1 MLVLANDMILASG
14 GISSEVLT
22 LFGTILASA
31 LALGAAIYTANQSRR
46 AQEQTAE
53 QAAEAAD
60 RESQRRVQLEM
71 LNFLRGEV
79 ETLNKRLSEMRDR
92 LIAAEDESDA
102 ERRRRRAMEAEVD
115 EMKHLIDRM
124 KRILGEVAPDTTR
137 SQYPDLFGIPA
148 IVIPPVTPNP
158 GTGV

>member
-1 MLVLANDMILASG
+1 MWNVAADTVLASG
-14 GISSEVLT
+14 VSSEVLT

-53 QAAEAAD
+53 QASEAAD

-71 LNFLRGEV
+71 LNLLRAEV

-124 KRILGEVAPDTTR
+124 KRILGEVAPDSTR
-137 SQYPDLFGIPA
+137 AQYPDLFGL
-148 IVIPPVTPNP
+148 VVVTPPPNNP
-158 GTGV
+158 PNNRPGA